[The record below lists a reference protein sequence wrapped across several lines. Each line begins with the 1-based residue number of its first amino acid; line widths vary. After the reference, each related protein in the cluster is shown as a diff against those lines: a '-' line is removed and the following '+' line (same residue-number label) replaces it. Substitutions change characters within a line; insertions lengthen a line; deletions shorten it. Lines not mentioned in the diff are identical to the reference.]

1 MMTKDCLRDDDG
13 QCGCAG
19 MRYTFDQN
27 QKPSFMKLVENIGN
41 ADRTVRLTVSAVIV
55 FLFAAGLIGGPLA
68 AALLSLSAILVLTAL
83 VGFCPLYE
91 LLGIASRK
99 RRAS

>member
-1 MMTKDCLRDDDG
+1 MTKDCVRNDDG

-27 QKPSFMKLVENIGN
+27 QKSSYMKLIENIGD
-41 ADRTVRLTVSAVIV
+41 ADRIVRLTISAVIV
-55 FLFAAGLIGGPLA
+55 FLFAADLIGGALA

-83 VGFCPLYE
+83 VGFCPLYK

-99 RRAS
+99 GRVP